1 MTPAD
6 FEKHLAVL
14 SHEDTHYLQQNWEA
28 SARWMF
34 EQAVAGADIAAALPA
49 LVAIY
54 IEATQIG
61 VLRAAA
67 AAAAAHDLRTGDVGR
82 LREMLRK
89 SKYRDWV
96 FEGIGDAVGKGRDL
110 APAVPLLLEFSGA
123 RQYLVVQ
130 LLLRHAGKGG
140 LAGTARKIARH
151 APGMLAEFLKE
162 AQSKKFPIEPALPE
176 LAAQLADR
184 KRARNVASE
193 FRWMVELGAD
203 LSGVL
208 GALEA
213 HLDAKDEDLAAE
225 AGYCLAYHHAAKR
238 DWPAVDALLA
248 AKHPR
253 AAWAAARALRVRLL
267 GGGDDVPE
275 VVDRVA
281 AGLLSADRDT
291 AARSLVTL
299 REAKEK
305 GRRCAPSPEL
315 ASRLAAS
322 PDSGVAEYLHLALPA
337 AEILALE
344 PGSAPAA
351 ARLRAACERPVAAC
365 SICARLPRS
374 GNWNYES
381 ELPAGYDKLDG
392 RGGSAKCPECGRRY
406 GRYYEDEWED
416 MSHSETWSLERWT
429 PPEALAQLKAAALQE
444 YKASLD
450 GWIARFREELRHPAQ
465 AVREEAAYDLAA
477 HFAATGQ
484 WEELS
489 ALVSPGEDTV
499 RLRALDSLR
508 KRPEDPTP
516 LLGTLH
522 GLLTAGH
529 HAVRSR
535 AADILATRAV
545 RLNDVA
551 ALRVLL
557 DSADAQVLAAS
568 AEAVF
573 QGTHNAFDAAPLFDR
588 LAELRKR
595 AESSVSAPARR
606 TLTVLA
612 EKPGPPDALPLLV
625 EDLSSPVADVR
636 SSAAFAITRI
646 VPSRPDAVAALPKFV
661 ELLRDSDSVSWAMDG
676 LQALAA
682 AGADILPAIPVI
694 VACALDPKCHRRED
708 MVYWLQRLAAGGAD
722 LRPHIAGIASLLAG
736 TESMQSAAHQL
747 LLEIFRKGADMSAA
761 VEPLRAMLDDAPP
774 YIREYAGELLA
785 NWHVQ
790 KRDVEG
796 LRLLLRHARPEP
808 PGVAAEVLRKS
819 RFDVVP
825 LLPDLVALIGHP
837 KSWTRG
843 KSVEALVA
851 FAGSGPAAHEAV
863 VAALKQGGPEAG
875 TVLEKIERTTRG
887 S

>member
-1 MTPAD
+1 MTAS
-6 FEKHLAVL
+6 ELQSHIGVL
-14 SHEDTHYLQQNWEA
+14 SGEDTHYLQHNWEA
-28 SARWMF
+28 SARWIF
-34 EQAVAGADIAAALPA
+34 EHAAGGADIAAALPA
-49 LVAIY
+49 LTAVY
-54 IEATQIG
+54 LEATQIG

-67 AAAAAHDLRTGDVGR
+67 AAVAVHDLRAGDVAR
-82 LREMLRK
+82 LREILVK
-89 SKYRDWV
+89 TKYRDWV
-96 FEGIGDAVGKGRDL
+96 FEGIGDAVGKGSKL
-110 APAVPLLLEFSGA
+110 APAIPLLLEFHHA
-123 RQYLVVQ
+123 RPYLVVQ
-130 LLLRHAGKGG
+130 LLLRHGGKRGF
-140 LAGTARKIARH
+140 AKAAREVARH

-162 AQSKKFPIEPALPE
+162 AQSKKIPIEPALPD

-184 KRARNVASE
+184 KRARHVASE
-193 FRWMVELGAD
+193 FRWLVELGAD

-238 DWPAVDALLA
+238 AWPAVDALLA

-253 AAWAAARALRVRLL
+253 AAWAAARALRVRLV

-281 AGLLSADRDT
+281 TGLLSTDRDT
-291 AARSLVTL
+291 AARSLVAL

-305 GRRCAPSPEL
+305 GRRCAPSPGL

-322 PDSGVAEYLHLALPA
+322 PDGGVAEYLHLALSA
-337 AEILALE
+337 AQILELG

-351 ARLRAACERPVAAC
+351 ARLRAACEKPVAAC

-374 GNWNYES
+374 GNWNHES
-381 ELPAGYDKLDG
+381 DLPAGYDKLEG
-392 RGGSAKCPECGRRY
+392 HGGSAKCPECGRRY
-406 GRYYEDEWED
+406 GRFYEDEWDD

-429 PPEALAQLKAAALQE
+429 PPEILAQFKAAALQE
-444 YKASLD
+444 YKASLE
-450 GWIARFREELRHPAQ
+450 GWIARFREELRHPAR

-484 WEELS
+484 WEEL
-489 ALVSPGEDTV
+489 ATLVSSGEDTV

-508 KRPEDPTP
+508 KRPEDPAP
-516 LLGTLH
+516 LLGTLQ
-522 GLLTAGH
+522 GLLSAGH
-529 HAVRSR
+529 AAVRSR
-535 AADILATRAV
+535 AADILATCAV

-551 ALRVLL
+551 GLRVLL
-557 DSADAQVLAAS
+557 ASADAQVLAAT

-612 EKPGPPDALPLLV
+612 AKPGPPDALPLLV

-646 VPSRPDAVAALPKFV
+646 VPARPDAVAALPRFI
-661 ELLRDSDSVSWAMDG
+661 ELLHDPDSVSWAMDG

-682 AGADILPAIPVI
+682 AGADLRPAIPAI

-708 MVYWLQRLAAGGAD
+708 MVYWLQRLAAAGAD
-722 LRPHIAGIASLLAG
+722 LRPHVAGIASLLAG
-736 TESMQSAAHQL
+736 SESMQGAAHQL
-747 LLEIFRKGADMSAA
+747 LLEMFRKGADLSAA
-761 VEPLRAMLDDAPP
+761 VEPLRAMLEDAPP
-774 YIREYAGELLA
+774 YIREYAGALLA
-785 NWHVQ
+785 DWHVQ

-808 PGVAAEVLRKS
+808 PGVAAEILRKS
-819 RFDVVP
+819 SFDLTP

-843 KSVEALVA
+843 KAVEALVA
-851 FAGSGPAAHEAV
+851 FAGSGPAAHAAV
-863 VAALKQGGPEAG
+863 VAALKQGGQNAA
-875 TVLEKIERTTRG
+875 TVLEKIGRTTHG
-887 S
+887 P

>member
-14 SHEDTHYLQQNWEA
+14 SGEDTHYLQQNWET

-34 EQAVAGADIAAALPA
+34 GQAAAGADISAALPA
-49 LVAIY
+49 LVAVY
-54 IEATQIG
+54 LEATQIG

-96 FEGIGDAVGKGRDL
+96 FEGIGDAVGKGLDL

-130 LLLRHAGKGG
+130 LLLRHAGKRGF
-140 LAGTARKIARH
+140 AEAAREVARH

-162 AQSKKFPIEPALPE
+162 AQSKKIPVEPALPE
-176 LAAQLADR
+176 LAAQLSDR
-184 KRARNVASE
+184 KRARHVASE
-193 FRWMVELGAD
+193 FRWLVELGAD

-208 GALEA
+208 GAFEA

-238 DWPAVDALLA
+238 AWPAVDALLQ

-253 AAWAAARALRVRLL
+253 AAWAAARALRVRLV

-275 VVDRVA
+275 IVDRVA

-291 AARSLVTL
+291 AARSLVSL

-305 GRRCAPSPEL
+305 GRRCAPSREM

-322 PDSGVAEYLHLALPA
+322 AESGAAEYLHLALPA
-337 AEILALE
+337 AQILELS
-344 PGSAPAA
+344 PGNAPAA

-365 SICARLPRS
+365 ASCARLPRS
-374 GNWNYES
+374 GCWNHES
-381 ELPAGYDKLDG
+381 ELPRGYDKLVGRDG
-392 RGGSAKCPECGRRY
+392 GAKCPECGRWY
-406 GRYYEDEWED
+406 GRHYEDEWDD

-429 PPEALAQLKAAALQE
+429 PPEVLARLKAAALRD

-450 GWIARFREELRHPAQ
+450 GWIARFREELRHPAR

-477 HFAATGQ
+477 HFAAAGR
-484 WEELS
+484 WEDLA
-489 ALVSPGEDTV
+489 ALFSSDEDAV

-508 KRPEDPTP
+508 KRPEDPAP
-516 LLGTLH
+516 LLGALH
-522 GLLTAGH
+522 GLLAAEH
-529 HAVRSR
+529 AAVRSR
-535 AADILATRAV
+535 AAELLATRAV

-551 ALRVLL
+551 ALRDLL
-557 DSADAQVLAAS
+557 DSADAHVLAAA

-573 QGTHNAFDAAPLFDR
+573 QGTHHAFDAAPLFDR

-595 AESSVSAPARR
+595 PESSVSGPARR

-612 EKPGPPDALPLLV
+612 AKPGPPDAMPLLI

-636 SSAAFAITRI
+636 TSAAFAITRI
-646 VPSRPDAVAALPKFV
+646 VPSRPEAVAALPRFI
-661 ELLRDSDSVSWAMDG
+661 ELLRDPDGVSWAMDA
-676 LQALAA
+676 LQAFGA
-682 AGADILPAIPVI
+682 AGADIRPAIPVI
-694 VACALDPKCHRRED
+694 VACALDPDCHRRED
-708 MVYWLQRLAAGGAD
+708 LAYWLQRLAADGAD
-722 LRPHIAGIASLLAG
+722 LRPHVASIASLLSG
-736 TESMQSAAHQL
+736 RESMQLAAHQL
-747 LLEIFRKGADMSAA
+747 LLELFRKGADLTAA
-761 VEPLRAMLDDAPP
+761 VAPLRAMLEDAPP
-774 YIREYAGELLA
+774 YIREYAAGLLA
-785 NWHVQ
+785 EWHA
-790 KRDVEG
+790 RSGDVGG
-796 LRLLLRHARPEP
+796 LRILLRHTRAEP
-808 PGVAAEVLRKS
+808 PGVTAEFLRKS
-819 RFDVVP
+819 RFDVAP
-825 LLPDLVALIGHP
+825 LLPDLVALIAHP

-843 KSVEALVA
+843 KAVEALVA
-851 FAGSGPAAHEAV
+851 FAATNPAAHAAV
-863 VAALKQGGPEAG
+863 VAALREGGRNAE
-875 TVLEKIERTTRG
+875 TVLAKIGRAPHGR
-887 S
+887 